1 MNPCQYNL
9 QQRRQHTNLAASFW
23 GLPTSIIQQQLDQM
37 ACVDACAAAGIQQ
50 ALAQLRHGLLEG

>member
-9 QQRRQHTNLAASFW
+9 QQRRQYTNLAASFW
-23 GLPTSIIQQQLDQM
+23 GVSSSIIQQQLDQM
-37 ACVDACAAAGIQQ
+37 AYVDACTAAGIQQ